1 MAITPVVKRVEYS
14 VRRKDYLLLLITSI
28 FGAAIAPTMF
38 FFGLKLTTAIDGS
51 LLSNGEVIFSILLA
65 LTVFG
70 EKLNRIGIMESERV
84 RASDITW
91 KKDDMSGY
99 VRSIIL
105 SRAFPIF
112 IELQNLLFK
121 STRQS
126 SQITSS
132 SWDSGVNCLPQS
144 IHIFMPPILFLTPCK
159 TAAIHTVVILIM
171 SVVVFIAVFIV
182 NKPWSYL
189 FALLY

>member
-1 MAITPVVKRVEYS
+1 
-14 VRRKDYLLLLITSI
+14 
-28 FGAAIAPTMF
+28 
-38 FFGLKLTTAIDGS
+38 
-51 LLSNGEVIFSILLA
+51 
-65 LTVFG
+65 
-70 EKLNRIGIMESERV
+70 MESERV

-144 IHIFMPPILFLTPCK
+144 IHIFMPPSLFLTPFK
-159 TAAIHTVVILIM
+159 TGCYSYRRYSYYECRRFYRCLHRKQNIVIF
-171 SVVVFIAVFIV
+171 VCFI
-182 NKPWSYL
+182 
-189 FALLY
+189 LLK